1 MSRTSANTRRGNPRI
16 SPTAYATAAAWAR
29 YGFAE
34 ADVFDTRRGRAML
47 AALRI
52 GTGLLAPFVPA
63 VASGPELLRWRHNAF
78 SSWIEAQAPHLVIE
92 IGAGLSTRGQA
103 YARAHPGMHWHDL
116 DLPGMVAAR
125 ARRSARL
132 PRPDNHHLAIGDLFD
147 PEIGVDIAP
156 PETGPVVAVTEGVV
170 DYLDRPGKQ
179 LAWTHVAGLLRSL
192 GGGRYLAEV
201 YPLRRFAGHGL
212 AARAARAQA
221 ARSGATL
228 CYHEDEVTPLLEAA
242 GFARVRVLA
251 DAEVAELAGVSPARA
266 LPFSLLEAET

>member
-1 MSRTSANTRRGNPRI
+1 MSTSNTGPRRGNPRI

-34 ADVFDTRRGRAML
+34 AEAFDSRRGRAML

-52 GTGLLAPFVPA
+52 GTRLLAPFVPA
-63 VASGPELLRWRHNAF
+63 VAAGPELLRWRHAAF
-78 SSWIEAQAPHLVIE
+78 SNWVEAQAPHLVIE

-103 YARAHPGMHWHDL
+103 HARAHPDMHWYDL

-125 ARRSARL
+125 ERRSARL
-132 PRPDNHHLAIGDLFD
+132 SRPANHHLAAGDLFD
-147 PEIGVDIAP
+147 PDIGVDIAT
-156 PETGPVVAVTEGVV
+156 PETGPVVALTEGVV

-179 LAWTHVAGLLRSL
+179 LAWTHVAGLLQRL

-201 YPLRRFAGHGL
+201 YPLRRFAEHGL
-212 AARAARAQA
+212 AARTARAQA
-221 ARSGATL
+221 TRSGATL
-228 CYHEDEVTPLLEAA
+228 CYHENEVIPLLETA
-242 GFARVRVLA
+242 GFYRVRSLP
-251 DAEVAELAGVSPARA
+251 DAEVAELAGISPRQA